1 MCEVIVIGGGAAGC
15 MAAGTAARQGKKV
28 LLLEKNDKIG
38 KKLLITGKGRCN
50 FTNFSDV
57 PNHIM
62 NCPKNGIFLTNALYG
77 FTADDTIR
85 FFEDYDVLSKVERGN
100 RVFPDSDKAVD
111 IVYALRRFLDE
122 NKVKVIKE
130 NVENLAKINGRFVI
144 LGNSGTRYNADSV
157 IIATGGK
164 SYPTTGSTG
173 DGYRFAVKF
182 GHHINLLKPSL
193 VPIEVAESWVTEM
206 QGLSLKNVEIKLLS
220 SNQKIL
226 YKDFGEMLFTHYGV
240 SGLVIL
246 SASSHIQDI
255 RGIKLVIDLK
265 PALDT
270 ATLDKRLL
278 REIDEFPNKLFH
290 NLLKHLLPQKMIN
303 VIVKLSGIEADRP
316 AHSIRKEERLI
327 LLNLLKEMTMTLT
340 CFRPLSEAII
350 TSGGVCVNEI
360 DPRSMESRLASH
372 LFFAGEV
379 IDVDAYTGGYNLQI
393 AFSTGYLAGLKA

>member
-1 MCEVIVIGGGAAGC
+1 MCDVIVIGGGAAGC
-15 MAAGTAARQGKKV
+15 LAAGTAARQGKDV
-28 LLLEKNDKIG
+28 LLLEKNERIG
-38 KKLLITGKGRCN
+38 RKLMITGKGRCN

-57 PNHIM
+57 QNHIT

-85 FFEDYDVLSKVERGN
+85 FFEDYGVPSKVERGN
-100 RVFPDSDKAVD
+100 RVFPESDRSGD
-111 IVYALRRFLDE
+111 IVFALRRFMNE
-122 NKVKVIKE
+122 NKVKIVKE
-130 NVENLAKINGRFVI
+130 NVKNLAKINGRFVI

-164 SYPTTGSTG
+164 SYPITGSTG
-173 DGYRFAVKF
+173 DGYRFAEKF
-182 GHHINLLKPSL
+182 GHHINFLKPSL

-240 SGLVIL
+240 SGPVIL

-270 ATLDKRLL
+270 TTLDKRLL
-278 REIDEFPNKLFH
+278 REIDEYPSKLFH
-290 NLLKHLLPQKMIN
+290 NLLKHLLPQKMIS
-303 VIVKLSGIEADRP
+303 VIVKLSGIDADRP
-316 AHSIRKEERLI
+316 AHSIRKEERKI

-360 DPRSMESRLASH
+360 DPRSMESRLESH